1 MTMMNLNAPPPFLGG
16 AAEGVSTSI
25 APEFEPEAEAEP
37 GVEVA
42 DEAAATFA
50 PHFIQ
55 KGEPVSAAPQ
65 AEHTLAAGAGAGA
78 GSKLTGTSEAGARTD
93 GAADSPAAALRTAT
107 GPRWCKNKRTA

>member
-37 GVEVA
+37 GVEVV

-50 PHFIQ
+50 PHFMQ
-55 KGEPVSAAPQ
+55 NGEPVSAAPQ
-65 AEHTLAAGAGAGA
+65 AEHTLTAAAGAVT
-78 GSKLTGTSEAGARTD
+78 GSTLP
-93 GAADSPAAALRTAT
+93 GAADAGAEPEQAGETA
-107 GPRWCKNKRTA
+107 GACCG